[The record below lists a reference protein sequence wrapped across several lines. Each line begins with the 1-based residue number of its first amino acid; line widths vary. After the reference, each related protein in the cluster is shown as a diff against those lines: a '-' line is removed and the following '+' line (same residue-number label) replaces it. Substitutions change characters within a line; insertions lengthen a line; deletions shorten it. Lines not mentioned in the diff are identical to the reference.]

1 MKIVARYKGAIIGD
15 PKIGR
20 PLAVNEKNLPIL
32 LQHGHDYLVEIE
44 APIKKIK
51 KKLKD
56 DIKIAKKR
64 IESDSSDIEG
74 TSNA

>member
-1 MKIVARYKGAIIGD
+1 MKIIAKYKGAIIGD

-32 LQHGHDYLVEIE
+32 LQYGHDYLIEVE
-44 APIKKIK
+44 APLKKIK

-56 DIKIAKKR
+56 DIKITKKR
-64 IESDSSDIEG
+64 IESDSSNIEG
-74 TSNA
+74 TSDT